1 MPAPRLRQVQV
12 RRERA
17 TRRDLADRE
26 ARLVGRLRLVCE
38 VLKEV
43 DGWPNFLHI
52 GSGALE
58 LSYDEGAM
66 RELAVKAADVGDL
79 IGLLQRRPEAMK
91 AEHMEVVRYA
101 DRPCI
106 PGSSLKG
113 TVRSRLELSFTAVNR
128 WVRSCFHRAGKP
140 PAPGQPGRV
149 HFELWKPATEESRVI
164 GFRGRKPVRDRV
176 CDATKVFDRVRVCVV
191 CDLLG
196 APGLA
201 SRVLFGNLEHRKGR
215 LIKLEL
221 DGHEKLWAFE
231 PGSTFEGDVAFVGLR
246 EEELGLLLVGLGATE
261 DGNFN
266 PILMGKSKYR
276 PRKVIRSDP
285 PGWEGETVR
294 FGAVKLGVKKMV
306 FTHIGGEGLC
316 EDVIVGDELKREIG
330 RLVTNASRAYNGL
343 NVGFSEVSELS
354 KMLRGGKRNG

>member
-17 TRRDLADRE
+17 TRRDLADPE

-38 VLKEV
+38 VLREV
-43 DGWPNFLHI
+43 DGWPNFLHM

-58 LSYDEGAM
+58 LSYDERAV
-66 RELAVKAADVGDL
+66 RELAVRAADVRDF
-79 IGLLQRRPEAMK
+79 IRILQSQPEAVK

-128 WVRSCFHRAGKP
+128 RVRSCFHRAGKP
-140 PAPGQPGRV
+140 PASGQPGRV

-176 CDATKVFDRVRVCVV
+176 CDATRVFDRVRVCVV

-231 PGSTFEGDVAFVGLR
+231 PGSTFEGDVAFVSLR
-246 EEELGLLLVGLGATE
+246 EEELGLLLVGLGATR
-261 DGNFN
+261 DGSFN

-285 PGWEGETVR
+285 PGWEGKTVR
-294 FGAVKLGVKKMV
+294 FGAVKLDIKEMV
-306 FTHIGGEGLC
+306 FMHVGEGGPC
-316 EDVIVGDELKREIG
+316 EDVLVGDELKRRIG
-330 RLVTNASRAYNGL
+330 HLVARASHAYDGL
-343 NVGFSEVSELS
+343 NVGFSEVSRLS
-354 KMLRGGKRNG
+354 GMLRGGKRNG